1 MKKKLFLAA
10 IASFTLFI
18 ATTTVASTLSW
29 LSAIAVM
36 ENEKNPI
43 EGTVED
49 EYYASGIGTAGD
61 PFIITKPR
69 HLYNLAWLQYLGFYN
84 KNTGTDDHQFYFRL
98 GDNIDMS
105 QFGPIPPIGTELNPF
120 VGNFDGRGYVI
131 SNLTISNTFTDYV
144 SHPSAINA
152 WDNNTTHKQP
162 HILGFFGVI
171 GEYPGGNKNSTY
183 STSVNEL
190 KNTGLTGVTI
200 KTELTDSLAGVAAG
214 YVRDSDTTD
223 SHNVLSNV
231 LVDNSSINLP
241 QTGTTSSYGNDVGGN
256 ALTKIS
262 EYSLVGYTNNKSP
275 IVKASKSLYGV
286 NVDNNYTFNATE
298 SGNVNGWGG
307 SVDMKSVLERLITIK
322 GTKSKAAFPFKK
334 TITHHESGGTTDTQT
349 TNTQQKNNAHTA
361 TLINDNDQIG
371 HFLFLHRNDDYDPN
385 YAMFGGG
392 HYQTDI
398 YYDLVDR
405 GAFQITN
412 GTQYLKVTSTTI
424 NKTET
429 ASEGSYWAQDA
440 NGRLFTKSGDTYYY
454 LRNNNG
460 TLQAT
465 ATENNGTAWTIDD
478 SGTNRL
484 ISSTAG
490 NNRYAISYSNNNFA
504 LITGTATGNT
514 INPYSI
520 RYQTDN
526 DYMSYSGTELV
537 NSTSETKIW
546 YFTSTTNNTQI
557 YTIINGENY
566 YLNPNN
572 INNNEYMNLSTT
584 NQTNWTWG
592 TSGNYKTLTVQGA
605 GNQTYRRLSYYPSD
619 DEWYLSKNANFNKLT
634 ISGTA
639 EYSFTTN
646 LTKTAYDGTIEG
658 PDEALNDSRKTEGM
672 NYTDDDVTYFPL
684 STVNNTDNFTPDK
697 SNTGYIVSG
706 SNISSSDTNIDSA
719 NSIVRFSNL
728 FGLEQ
733 WKLGNTTYPKSLSD
747 DFNLTTGEFTN
758 IYTIV
763 KNGNNLVRSSNIAND
778 YTNYTK
784 LKNAK
789 ETLGNVMKTA
799 NNPNKKAYGVHF
811 MDAAISMNALTTAK
825 YIKVNGKEYT
835 NYQLPVNSIDFHLK
849 EFGYINFI
857 AGTYYRNSSTDRN
870 DSFFSIY
877 QIERLDNSPNTINR
891 ILEIKNIYQHTS
903 KNKTYS
909 YVYELS
915 DGNSTIYTKPYI
927 VTSSEGDKEWL
938 YDDQS
943 DWATNQ
949 YVNSLPPNYT
959 KVFDVDVIKKNNIN
973 GTNQTNDF
981 DYHPFYFEIP
991 MNDGEFCLGS
1001 VSGGTG
1007 AYLMYLDIA
1016 ANAAKT
1022 NRTIFYE
1029 KFTFT
1034 QKTYSHPLGVALQPL
1049 PTTYTSGVAVINI
1062 NDVVDDSDSACVE
1075 IKPTANGNYSMD
1087 RDSNNVALTRA
1098 NTTLAP
1104 PIYAGES
1111 ITLTGTGD
1119 LDPVPTSSSSNTIE
1133 RMQYYD
1139 YLINTNTLCVTT
1151 FTDYYSTSGT
1161 FENRVIE
1168 QNRYSGN
1175 AVNDNPTST
1184 LVYDPNGILG
1194 EVKNDSGDMKIYN
1207 TNTGISYTV
1216 AEFTNSSTVAI
1227 SDARLPS
1234 TQILEFKF
1242 VQDGG
1247 DYSDTTTLVVA
1258 LDTAASQTDTYYKYA
1273 NYTIVISPNAGT
1285 VTVKITDY
1293 ESTFTISTY
1302 NSLTGTTT
1310 SGSVSTVIT
1319 INGTTVTAEG
1329 QTIINS

>member
-1 MKKKLFLAA
+1 
-10 IASFTLFI
+10 
-18 ATTTVASTLSW
+18 
-29 LSAIAVM
+29 
-36 ENEKNPI
+36 
-43 EGTVED
+43 
-49 EYYASGIGTAGD
+49 
-61 PFIITKPR
+61 
-69 HLYNLAWLQYLGFYN
+69 
-84 KNTGTDDHQFYFRL
+84 
-98 GDNIDMS
+98 
-105 QFGPIPPIGTELNPF
+105 
-120 VGNFDGRGYVI
+120 
-131 SNLTISNTFTDYV
+131 
-144 SHPSAINA
+144 
-152 WDNNTTHKQP
+152 
-162 HILGFFGVI
+162 
-171 GEYPGGNKNSTY
+171 
-183 STSVNEL
+183 
-190 KNTGLTGVTI
+190 
-200 KTELTDSLAGVAAG
+200 
-214 YVRDSDTTD
+214 
-223 SHNVLSNV
+223 
-231 LVDNSSINLP
+231 
-241 QTGTTSSYGNDVGGN
+241 
-256 ALTKIS
+256 
-262 EYSLVGYTNNKSP
+262 
-275 IVKASKSLYGV
+275 
-286 NVDNNYTFNATE
+286 
-298 SGNVNGWGG
+298 
-307 SVDMKSVLERLITIK
+307 MKSVLERLITIK

-334 TITHHESGGTTDTQT
+334 TNTHHEGGQTTTTT
-349 TNTQQKNNAHTA
+349 TNTQQKSNAHTV
-361 TLINDNDQIG
+361 TLVNDNDQIG
-371 HFLFLHRNDDYDPN
+371 HFLFLHRNDDYDAN

-398 YYDLVDR
+398 YYDLVDH

-424 NKTET
+424 DKTQT

-440 NGRLFTKSGDTYYY
+440 NSRLFTKSGDTYYY

-460 TLQAT
+460 TLQVTTT
-465 ATENNGTAWTIDD
+465 ANSGTAWTIDD

-484 ISSTAG
+484 ICSTAG
-490 NNRYAISYSNNNFA
+490 NNRYAISYSNNNFT
-504 LITGTATGNT
+504 LVTGTATGNT
-514 INPYSI
+514 VNPYSI
-520 RYQTDN
+520 RYQTN
-526 DYMSYSGTELV
+526 NVYMSYSGTEIT
-537 NSTSETKIW
+537 NATTDTKIW
-546 YFTSTTNNTQI
+546 YFTSTTGNTKI
-557 YTIINGENY
+557 YTIIDGENY

-572 INNNEYMNLSTT
+572 VNNNEYMNLSKT
-584 NQTNWTWG
+584 NQADWTWG
-592 TSGNYKTLTVQGA
+592 TSGNYKTLTV
-605 GNQTYRRLSYYPSD
+605 GNTGYRRLSYYPND
-619 DEWYLSKNANFNKLT
+619 DEWYLSRNANFNSLT

-639 EYSFTTN
+639 EYRFTSN
-646 LTKTAYDGTIEG
+646 LTKTSYDGSIEG
-658 PDEALNDSRKTEGM
+658 PDEALNDSKKTEGM

-684 STVNNTDNFTPDK
+684 STVNNTSDFTPDK

-706 SNISSSDTNIDSA
+706 ANITSSDTNIDSA

-799 NNPNKKAYGVHF
+799 NNPDKKAYGVHF

-870 DSFFSIY
+870 NSFFSIY

-915 DGNSTIYTKPYI
+915 DGNSTFYTKPYI

-938 YDDQS
+938 YDTQTS
-943 DWATNQ
+943 WATNQ
-949 YVNSLPPNYT
+949 YVNSLPANYT

-1001 VSGGTG
+1001 VAGATG

-1034 QKTYSHPLGVALQPL
+1034 QKTYAHPLGVALQPL

-1062 NDVVDDSDSACVE
+1062 NAVVDDTDSACME
-1075 IKPTANGNYSMD
+1075 IKPTANGDYTMD
-1087 RDSNNVALTRA
+1087 RETNSVALTRA

-1104 PIYAGES
+1104 PIYAGDNVTFS
-1111 ITLTGTGD
+1111 GTGS
-1119 LDPVPTSSSSNTIE
+1119 LDPVPISSSSHTIQ

-1151 FTDYYSTSGT
+1151 FTDYYSANGT

-1168 QNRYSGN
+1168 QKRYSGN
-1175 AVNDNPTST
+1175 AVTDTPTSS
-1184 LVYDPNGILG
+1184 LVYDPTGILG
-1194 EVKNDSGDMKIYN
+1194 EVKNDSADMKIYN
-1207 TNTGISYTV
+1207 TNSGISYTV
-1216 AEFTNSSTVAI
+1216 SEFTNASTLTI
-1227 SDARLPS
+1227 NSNRLPT
-1234 TQILEFKF
+1234 TQILEFIF
-1242 VQDGG
+1242 VQNGG
-1247 DYSDTTTLVVA
+1247 DYTDATTLVVA
-1258 LDTAASQTDTYYKYA
+1258 LDTAASQTDTYYKYG
-1273 NYTIVISPNAGT
+1273 NYTIVITPNNGT
-1285 VTVKITDY
+1285 VTIQIIDY
-1293 ESTFTISTY
+1293 ESNFTIATY
-1302 NSLTGTTT
+1302 NASTQTTT
-1310 SGSVSTVIT
+1310 NGSVATVIT

-1329 QTIINS
+1329 QTIPNP